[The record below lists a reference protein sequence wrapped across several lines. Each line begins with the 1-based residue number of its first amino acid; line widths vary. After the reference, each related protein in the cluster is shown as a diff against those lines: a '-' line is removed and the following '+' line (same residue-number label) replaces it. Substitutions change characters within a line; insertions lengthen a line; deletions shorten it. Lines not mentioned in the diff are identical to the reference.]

1 MDPMSAVA
9 PYNHEGVPD
18 QPTALLVI
26 DMQEHF
32 ADIATPILP
41 ALSSLVMAAR
51 NADIQVSTPATATT
65 ICLWTAGSW
74 LRGGAT
80 T

>member
-18 QPTALLVI
+18 PARTALLVI

-32 ADIATPILP
+32 AHIATAILP
-41 ALSSLVMAAR
+41 ALSS
-51 NADIQVSTPATATT
+51 
-65 ICLWTAGSW
+65 LWTAGSW